1 MSTLEEEEE
10 NTTVSGDIVFRWGH
24 KSRVGKKN
32 PKIQYYE
39 SFTYDGV
46 DYSLYDSVYLWS
58 GDQLLPDIAKIIDIY
73 ETPRLKKMVKVVWYF
88 RPTEVQKWLRGVRHL
103 NNELFLASGE
113 GNGLFNFNHLETICG
128 KCNVVCKSKDERNPK
143 ASKEELKMSD
153 YVFYR
158 TFDVEK
164 CILSDKFPDKIAG
177 LDVEHFFNRKPKG
190 NDGVTSKSKSP
201 SKCETDNT
209 STIVLGVP
217 TSSSDNNHS
226 KKRKLQELDVD
237 RTKSIEAD
245 SQSIMLKKRPNDRS
259 TKRTLLELDV
269 DRTKSVEAD
278 SQSIILKKRPNNYS
292 TKRTLQE
299 LDVDRTKSVEADS
312 QSIMLK
318 KRPNDHSKKRTLQEL
333 DVDRTKSVE
342 ADGQSITLKKRPKLD
357 TSEWFKKLP
366 WEDRIHRAR
375 QAGCLVLLE
384 NLYHSFTSSQVEEIV
399 LDAFN
404 IKVNA
409 KMIQWSAY
417 SSPHNG
423 QALVIFNSKDEADY
437 AISELKTRCLIIGGS
452 RVVVGSRPSLKEPGN
467 HYPSKYFGHIAI
479 DAMKRKHTMDMK
491 NAVSTSHHS
500 QPNTIAFEMAME
512 WWTHQKKWEL
522 CWEAMYKKHGED
534 IAKLKAR
541 LMGFKKKSRC

>member
-10 NTTVSGDIVFRWGH
+10 NTTVSGDIAFRWGH

-58 GDQLLPDIAKIIDIY
+58 GDQHPPDIAKIIDIY

-113 GNGLFNFNHLETICG
+113 GNGLFNFNPLETICG

-164 CILSDKFPDKIAG
+164 CILLDKFPDKIAG
-177 LDVEHFFNRKPKG
+177 VYVERFFNPQPKG

-201 SKCETDNT
+201 LKCETDNT

-217 TSSSDNNHS
+217 TSSSSDNNHS
-226 KKRKLQELDVD
+226 KKRTLQELDVD
-237 RTKSIEAD
+237 RTKIVEAD
-245 SQSIMLKKRPNDRS
+245 SQSIMLKKRPNNHS
-259 TKRTLLELDV
+259 K
-269 DRTKSVEAD
+269 
-278 SQSIILKKRPNNYS
+278 
-292 TKRTLQE
+292 KRTLQE

-312 QSIMLK
+312 QSIM
-318 KRPNDHSKKRTLQEL
+318 
-333 DVDRTKSVE
+333 
-342 ADGQSITLKKRPKLD
+342 LKKRPKLD

-399 LDAFN
+399 MDAFN

-479 DAMKRKHTMDMK
+479 DAMKQKHTMDMK

-541 LMGFKKKSRC
+541 LKGFKEK

>member
-1 MSTLEEEEE
+1 MSTLEEEE
-10 NTTVSGDIVFRWGH
+10 NTTVSGDVAFRWGH

-46 DYSLYDSVYLWS
+46 NYSLYDSVYLWS
-58 GDQLLPDIAKIIDIY
+58 GDQHLPDIAKIIDIY

-113 GNGLFNFNHLETICG
+113 GNGLFNFNPLETICG

-177 LDVEHFFNRKPKG
+177 VDVERFFNPKPKG

-217 TSSSDNNHS
+217 TSSSSDNNHS
-226 KKRKLQELDVD
+226 K
-237 RTKSIEAD
+237 
-245 SQSIMLKKRPNDRS
+245 
-259 TKRTLLELDV
+259 
-269 DRTKSVEAD
+269 
-278 SQSIILKKRPNNYS
+278 
-292 TKRTLQE
+292 KRTLQE

-312 QSIMLK
+312 QSIM
-318 KRPNDHSKKRTLQEL
+318 
-333 DVDRTKSVE
+333 
-342 ADGQSITLKKRPKLD
+342 LKKRPKLD

-467 HYPSKYFGHIAI
+467 DYPSKYFGHIAI
-479 DAMKRKHTMDMK
+479 DAMKRKHTMDM

-522 CWEAMYKKHGED
+522 CWEAMYKALPGGD
-534 IAKLKAR
+534 GYDRAALLVAR
-541 LMGFKKKSRC
+541 

>member
-1 MSTLEEEEE
+1 MSTLEEEE
-10 NTTVSGDIVFRWGH
+10 NTTVSGDVAFRWGH

-46 DYSLYDSVYLWS
+46 NYSLYDSVYLWS
-58 GDQLLPDIAKIIDIY
+58 GDQRLPDIAKIIDIY

-113 GNGLFNFNHLETICG
+113 GNGLFNFNPLETICG

-143 ASKEELKMSD
+143 ASKEELKMSE

-177 LDVEHFFNRKPKG
+177 VDVERFFNPKPKG
-190 NDGVTSKSKSP
+190 NDGVTSKSNSP

-217 TSSSDNNHS
+217 TSSSSGNNHS
-226 KKRKLQELDVD
+226 K
-237 RTKSIEAD
+237 
-245 SQSIMLKKRPNDRS
+245 
-259 TKRTLLELDV
+259 
-269 DRTKSVEAD
+269 
-278 SQSIILKKRPNNYS
+278 
-292 TKRTLQE
+292 KRTLQE
-299 LDVDRTKSVEADS
+299 LDVDRTKSVEANS

-342 ADGQSITLKKRPKLD
+342 ADSQSIMLKKRPNDQSKKRTLQELDVDRTKSVEADSQSITLKKRPKLD

-467 HYPSKYFGHIAI
+467 HYLSKYFGHIAI
-479 DAMKRKHTMDMK
+479 DAMKRKHTMDM

-534 IAKLKAR
+534 IANLR
-541 LMGFKKKSRC
+541 LASRVSKKVDAKPIPSLQGSRVSFFGDLCDPGKVQ

>member
-1 MSTLEEEEE
+1 MSTLEEEE
-10 NTTVSGDIVFRWGH
+10 NTTVSGDVAFRWGH

-46 DYSLYDSVYLWS
+46 NYSLYDSVYLWS
-58 GDQLLPDIAKIIDIY
+58 GDQHLPDIAKIIDIY

-113 GNGLFNFNHLETICG
+113 GNGLFNFNPLETICG

-177 LDVEHFFNRKPKG
+177 VDVERFFNPKPKG

-217 TSSSDNNHS
+217 TSSSSDNNHS
-226 KKRKLQELDVD
+226 K
-237 RTKSIEAD
+237 
-245 SQSIMLKKRPNDRS
+245 
-259 TKRTLLELDV
+259 
-269 DRTKSVEAD
+269 
-278 SQSIILKKRPNNYS
+278 
-292 TKRTLQE
+292 KRTLQE

-312 QSIMLK
+312 QSIM
-318 KRPNDHSKKRTLQEL
+318 
-333 DVDRTKSVE
+333 
-342 ADGQSITLKKRPKLD
+342 LKKRPKLD

-452 RVVVGSRPSLKEPGN
+452 SRPSLKEPGN
-467 HYPSKYFGHIAI
+467 DYPSKYFGHIAI

-541 LMGFKKKSRC
+541 LKGFKEK